1 MSWSFTTLSWIAWAL
16 VVLSAWWLRSRPYA
30 VFRGVVIALHNLM
43 AIAVYSRLPEIPA
56 LRYLFV
62 YLHAMV
68 FVQAVLLIWPRLMPI
83 GYRLLVSLPGSW
95 FAASTLFTFPWAI
108 AFALG
113 WNVPGVWLPYL
124 VGAFGLVQS
133 LRTRETEVHI
143 RAGRFGGHLASV
155 GEGDPAL
162 KRIRVENKALSG
174 RPLRIVQ
181 ITDPHLG
188 PFMSVERLRRIAERA
203 VARQPDL
210 VLLTGDFLT
219 MESQADP
226 SLLGAALEPL
236 NALPGRVFA
245 CRGNHDLEAPGTVA
259 RALQHV
265 GAELLI
271 DDARVVDTP
280 VGPVQIL
287 GIDYAFRGRRERM
300 QVTCEAH
307 PRVPGALRVVLLHD
321 PGAFVHLAPGEADLV
336 LSGHTHGGQVG
347 LLSLGLPHTMLA
359 LFSRIPD
366 HGLWARGLDRLYVH
380 RGTGHY
386 GFPLR
391 IGVPSEESVL
401 CVHPP
406 EAS

>member
-1 MSWSFTTLSWIAWAL
+1 MPLSFATLSWVGWLL

-30 VFRGVVIALHNLM
+30 IFRGVVIALHNLM
-43 AIAVYSRLPEIPA
+43 AVAVYSRLPDEAA
-56 LRYLFV
+56 LRYLFI

-68 FVQAVLLIWPRLMPI
+68 FVQALLLIWPRLMPLA
-83 GYRLLVSLPGSW
+83 YRMLVSLPASW

-108 AFALG
+108 ASALG
-113 WNVPGVWLPYL
+113 WEVPGVWVPYL
-124 VGAFGLVQS
+124 IGVFGLVQS

-143 RAGRFGGHLASV
+143 RAGRFGDA
-155 GEGDPAL
+155 ETRADDEQPAL
-162 KRIRVENKALSG
+162 QRIQVENGALSG

-188 PFMSVERLRRIAERA
+188 PFMSVERLRRISERA
-203 VARQPDL
+203 VERKPDL

-226 SLLGAALEPL
+226 GLLAAALEPL
-236 NALPGRVFA
+236 QALPGRVFA

-259 RALQHV
+259 RALQHAGV
-265 GAELLI
+265 QLLI
-271 DDARVVDTP
+271 DEAALVETD
-280 VGPVQIL
+280 VGSVQIL
-287 GIDYAFRGRRERM
+287 GLDYAFRGRRERM
-300 QVTCEAH
+300 QVACSAH

-321 PGAFVHLAPGEADLV
+321 PGAFIHLAPGEADLV

-347 LLSLGLPHTMLA
+347 LLSFGLPHTLLA

-391 IGVPSEESVL
+391 LGVPSEESVL

>member
-1 MSWSFTTLSWIAWAL
+1 MTWSFATLSWVGWML

-30 VFRGVVIALHNLM
+30 IFRGVVIGLHNLM
-43 AIAVYSRLPEIPA
+43 AIAVYSRLPELPA
-56 LRYLFV
+56 LRYVFV

-68 FVQAVLLIWPRLMPI
+68 FLQAVLLIWPRLMPFA
-83 GYRLLVSLPGSW
+83 YRLLVSLPASW

-113 WNVPGVWLPYL
+113 WHLPGVWLPYL
-124 VGAFGLVQS
+124 VGVFGLVQS

-143 RAGRFGGHLASV
+143 RAGRFGALAADPGH
-155 GEGDPAL
+155 EEPAL
-162 KRIRVENKALSG
+162 RRIQVENKRLSG

-188 PFMSVERLRRIAERA
+188 PFMSIERLRRIAERA

-219 MESQADP
+219 MESQGDP

-236 NALPGRVFA
+236 EALSGRVFA

-259 RALQHV
+259 RALQHAGV
-265 GAELLI
+265 ELLI
-271 DDARVVDTP
+271 DEATLVETD

-300 QVTCEAH
+300 QVTCAAH
-307 PRVPGALRVVLLHD
+307 PRIPGALRVVLLHD
-321 PGAFVHLAPGEADLV
+321 PGAFVHLPPGEADLV

-391 IGVPSEESVL
+391 LGVPSEESVL

-406 EAS
+406 EVG

>member
-1 MSWSFTTLSWIAWAL
+1 MTLSFATLSWVGWFA

-30 VFRGVVIALHNLM
+30 IFRGVVIGLHNLM
-43 AIAVYSRLPEIPA
+43 AISIYSRLPDLPA
-56 LRYLFV
+56 LQYLFV
-62 YLHAMV
+62 YLHTMV
-68 FVQAVLLIWPRLMPI
+68 FVQAVLLIWPRLMPF
-83 GYRLLVSLPGSW
+83 GYRLLVSLPASW

-108 AFALG
+108 TNALG
-113 WNVPGVWLPYL
+113 WSVPGAWVPYL
-124 VGAFGLVQS
+124 IGMFGLAQS

-143 RAGRFGGHLASV
+143 RAGRFGEAVSKEDAEHSELR
-155 GEGDPAL
+155 
-162 KRIRVENKALSG
+162 RIRVENKAPGS

-188 PFMSVERLRRIAERA
+188 PFMSVERLRHIAERA

-226 SLLGAALEPL
+226 GLLAAALEPL
-236 NALPGRVFA
+236 LAMPGRVFA

-259 RALQHV
+259 RALQHAGV
-265 GAELLI
+265 ELLI
-271 DDARVVDTP
+271 DEARVVETEL
-280 VGPVQIL
+280 GPVQIL
-287 GIDYAFRGRRERM
+287 GIDFAFRGRKERM

-307 PRVPGALRVVLLHD
+307 PRVAGALRVVLLHD
-321 PGAFVHLAPGEADLV
+321 PGAFIHLPPGDADLV

-347 LLSLGLPHTMLA
+347 LLSFGLPHTMVT
-359 LFSRIPD
+359 LFSRVPD

-391 IGVPSEESVL
+391 LGVPSEESVL